1 MSFQI
6 SDSLSHETAFITSK
20 SSMSNRWDPF
30 YHRPSIAEL
39 ESKVAQCTSRTL
51 RDYANNIA
59 GGATPST
66 RNSADNYTDAE
77 DGVPFIRVQNL
88 SVTGKLDLED
98 VKYITRDVHEND
110 LQRSQLD
117 GGELLVQIT
126 GIVDRIV
133 ASVVPEGFEANI
145 NQHMVAIETGDKRLS
160 EQLAAWLNLDL
171 IGKLAVRRTTGMSRP
186 ALDYDALKSI
196 PALADEYIRKRIE
209 NAVQE
214 HREKKENARKLLAN
228 TDEVLLD
235 RLGIELPEETTDTIE
250 HRMFVRPF
258 SQMTAGRF
266 DASSNWRQLDL
277 NGGKYPVR
285 PFSEVV
291 AINPSVSLGHLSE
304 EEEVTFVPMEGV
316 SDRYGEI
323 KDASETRPVA
333 ESDGYT
339 YFAEKDIL
347 WAKITPSMEN
357 GKSAVASNLVNEVGF
372 GSTEFHV
379 FRPRESALNV
389 DFLHALLRLEVLREH
404 AALCFSGAAGHQRVD
419 TAFFEKL
426 KIPVPPIEDQRSIA
440 RELDGMRRR
449 AKTMVSKA
457 SQQLEEAKAEVETLI
472 LNGEL

>member
-1 MSFQI
+1 MGGRL
-6 SDSLSHETAFITSK
+6 D
-20 SSMSNRWDPF
+20 
-30 YHRPSIAEL
+30 AEYNYAL
-39 ESKVAQCTSRTL
+39 LTKKPESEYPMRTL
-51 RDYANNIA
+51 RSVASHKSGGTPPKGEEAYWDGDLPWVSPKDFDTFYLSSTEDYITQQAVTDSTTSVAPKGSLLMVVRSGVLQHSLPVAIAERPVAINQDVKAITFSGEVIPDYAGCFFTVFADRLLPLITKS
-59 GGATPST
+59 GATVQSVNTEQLEKLEIP
-66 RNSADNYTDAE
+66 
-77 DGVPFIRVQNL
+77 VPPRKVQH
-88 SVTGKLDLED
+88 K
-98 VKYITRDVHEND
+98 ITQDWQKT
-110 LQRSQLD
+110 LQRKK
-117 GGELLVQIT
+117 
-126 GIVDRIV
+126 
-133 ASVVPEGFEANI
+133 
-145 NQHMVAIETGDKRLS
+145 DKLG
-160 EQLAAWLNLDL
+160 AA
-171 IGKLAVRRTTGMSRP
+171 RR
-186 ALDYDALKSI
+186 
-196 PALADEYIRKRIE
+196 
-209 NAVQE
+209 
-214 HREKKENARKLLAN
+214 LLAS

-258 SQMTAGRF
+258 SRMTAGRF

-277 NGGKYPVR
+277 SGGKYPVR

-304 EEEVTFVPMEGV
+304 EKEVTFVPMEGV

-339 YFAEKDIL
+339 YFSENDIL

-357 GKSAVASNLVNEVGF
+357 GKSAVASNLVNKVGF

-379 FRPRESALNV
+379 FRPRESALKV

-404 AALCFSGAAGHQRVD
+404 AALYFSGAAGHQRVD

-426 KIPVPPIEDQRSIA
+426 KIPVPPIEDQRFIA

-449 AKTMVSKA
+449 AKTMVAEA
-457 SQQLEEAKAEVETLI
+457 SQQLEEAKTEVETLI